1 MNIYLAA
8 PVKYCNLLKD
18 FNIKE
23 KDSSTKRKIDST
35 LFSSRTCKKT
45 SNFEYSSREY
55 QPTQE
60 TAKSDFI
67 ETLQRDIHYVIECK
81 WVKEIKTYIHILLNV
96 KIKLG

>member
-1 MNIYLAA
+1 M
-8 PVKYCNLLKD
+8 LKD

-35 LFSSRTCKKT
+35 LYSSGTYKKT
-45 SNFEYSSREY
+45 SNFDYSSREY
-55 QPTQE
+55 QPPQE

-81 WVKEIKTYIHILLNV
+81 
-96 KIKLG
+96 